1 MGNAGVGLRAQGTN
15 LHLCGGIPLTLKI
28 RRCLHGPKKKEMLT
42 WAYVC
47 TQGGR
52 RAYPTRG
59 GLEGVCVKGASRL
72 PCAYLGSLNL
82 FKQDCI
88 YIFLV

>member
-1 MGNAGVGLRAQGTN
+1 MG
-15 LHLCGGIPLTLKI
+15 LKR
-28 RRCLHGPKKKEMLT
+28 RRCSHGPTCAPKVVAELT
-42 WAYVC
+42 
-47 TQGGR
+47 
-52 RAYPTRG
+52 PPRG